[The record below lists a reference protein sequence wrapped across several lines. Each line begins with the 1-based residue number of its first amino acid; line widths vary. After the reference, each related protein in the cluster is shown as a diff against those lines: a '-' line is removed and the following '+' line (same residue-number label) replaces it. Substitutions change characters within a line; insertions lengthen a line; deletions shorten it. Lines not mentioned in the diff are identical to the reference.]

1 MTIERVARPL
11 GEVKFAGDA
20 ADMTFSGYGA
30 VFGNIDSYGDVIAK
44 GAFSETL
51 GHARKTG
58 HWPAMLSQHGGG
70 FLQQDTTPIGIW
82 TEMREDD
89 TGLYVEGKLADTE
102 RGREAYSL
110 LKMKPR
116 PAYSG
121 LSIGFLPKKWSV
133 RTRPEEPRRTLE
145 AVDLMEVSLVTFPA
159 NPKARVTGVKS
170 GEDIRTVREFEDFLR
185 DVGGFS
191 HAAAKAIASGGF
203 KASDPRDEDAGQI
216 LEGLLG
222 PVLNSLKMEP

>member
-1 MTIERVARPL
+1 MTIERVARRL
-11 GEVKFAGDA
+11 GEVRFAGDT

-44 GAFSETL
+44 GAFRETL
-51 GHARKTG
+51 GHARKSG

-70 FLQQDTTPIGIW
+70 FIQQDTTPIGIW

-145 AVDLMEVSLVTFPA
+145 AVDLLEVSLVTFPA

>member
-1 MTIERVARPL
+1 MLRHKEASLKIRDFDL
-11 GEVKFAGDA
+11 SVKSVSEDGVFAG
-20 ADMTFSGYGA
+20 YGS
-30 VFGNIDSYGDVIAK
+30 VFGVVDSYREIVAK
-44 GAFSETL
+44 GAFKDSL
-51 GHARKTG
+51 GDIAKKGRPVPVL
-58 HWPAMLSQHGGG
+58 WQHRSG
-70 FLQQDTTPIGIW
+70 QPIGVYEKM
-82 TEMREDD
+82 TEDD